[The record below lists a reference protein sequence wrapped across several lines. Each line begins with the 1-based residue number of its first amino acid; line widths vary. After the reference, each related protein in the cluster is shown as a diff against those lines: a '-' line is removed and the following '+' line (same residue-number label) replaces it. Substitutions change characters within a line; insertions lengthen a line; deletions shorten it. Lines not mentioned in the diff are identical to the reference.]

1 MKKFNENLFEK
12 LVKATQSQLLAFLPS
27 ELKKRGMNDIVA
39 TKDYILCHGD
49 TPLLLVAHLDTVHR
63 ETVKEIYKVG
73 GAWSSPQGIGG
84 DDRCGIYMI
93 LSLLEKLPFK
103 PYVLFATDEEIGCV
117 GTDTSHGYGQG
128 VERLSQCSEEHALGH
143 LREVRTQQE
152 VNTLVGSG
160 QKA

>member
-1 MKKFNENLFEK
+1 MQRHQRRERRYREKQVEKQRHHPPYSRHSAKGLIENIGK
-12 LVKATQSQLLAFLPS
+12 
-27 ELKKRGMNDIVA
+27 
-39 TKDYILCHGD
+39 GD
-49 TPLLLVAHLDTVHR
+49 ENQRRAAVGIYTYR
-63 ETVKEIYKVG
+63 EG
-73 GAWSSPQGIGG
+73 GREYHKTCEDGYDSI
-84 DDRCGIYMI
+84 DDRNLQCRLQQIG
-93 LSLLEKLPFK
+93 LP
-103 PYVLFATDEEIGCV
+103 AEIGCV